1 MSQGAGPLLINEV
14 GVDPEVKQLPIANI
28 ARPENRIKTL
38 ENLER
43 EVLFRLNYSNVQKFY

>member
-1 MSQGAGPLLINEV
+1 MSQGARPLLINEE

-28 ARPENRIKTL
+28 ARPENRIRTL
-38 ENLER
+38 ENVER